1 MSKIVVVLKSGKVFN
16 FPMDVKS
23 IGGVIDNARKLYEK
37 INNDIIV
44 TDRDDYI
51 ANIFFIVGDY
61 AVIYNTANDL
71 YFPERS
77 TILDCRSSQLFQLG
91 IEIEDKEYISS
102 VTILPNICIQY
113 DNNINWFVDDDEPH
127 AFMQDALSESIEE
140 LNREYFP
147 DYDHDSFCALEGKP
161 FIKWMS
167 VNANDGTHSIQDKVY
182 MADMKTKAI
191 NLYLIWPAD
200 DQED

>member
-1 MSKIVVVLKSGKVFN
+1 MKKLIIALKSGKTFE
-16 FPMDVKS
+16 FPIDVKS
-23 IGGVIDNARKLYEK
+23 IGGVIDNARHLYEN
-37 INNDIIV
+37 IDDDIIA
-44 TDRDDYI
+44 DRGDYI
-51 ANIFFIVGDY
+51 ISIFFIVDDY
-61 AVIYNTANDL
+61 AVVYNTANDL
-71 YFPERS
+71 YFKERA

-91 IEIEDKEYISS
+91 IEIDNKEYVSS

-127 AFMQDALSESIEE
+127 ANIQDALNEAIEE

-147 DYDHDSFCALEGKP
+147 DYDHEEFCKLEGKP

-182 MADMKTKAI
+182 LADMKTKAI
-191 NLYLIWPAD
+191 NLELIWPAD